1 MKLITTD
8 TLDEAIALLA
18 EAFIANKSVQWFL
31 KDNKMSEPRLK
42 AFCRYCIVMAMY
54 DQGAY
59 FSDDG
64 NGVVLFNYHTGKK
77 KSSLVRLLT
86 TLRFVAFGCGIR
98 RIPMIRRRQLAL
110 QQARE
115 KEPHIYISLIA
126 SNLKGGNATIIEL
139 KQTVFDLSEKSGLPI
154 FAETTLLL
162 NLRVY
167 QRYGFTC
174 YDTHALEKSDVK
186 IWMLRRAPKSRTPP
200 TTTIA
205 NTVESANRK

>member
-8 TLDEAIALLA
+8 TLDAAIDLLA
-18 EAFIANKSVQWFL
+18 EAFTDNKSVQWFL
-31 KDNKMSEPRLK
+31 KGNTFSTSHLH

-64 NGVVLFNYHTGKK
+64 NGIVLFNYHTRHSKRL
-77 KSSLVRLLT
+77 SLARLLT
-86 TLRFVAFGCGIR
+86 TLRFVMNGCGIK
-98 RIPMIRRRQLAL
+98 RIPMIRRRQAAL
-110 QQARE
+110 QKTRE

-139 KQTVFDLSEKSGLPI
+139 KENVFELSEKSGIPI
-154 FAETTLLL
+154 YAETTLPL

-174 YDTHALEKSDVK
+174 YGTHALENSDIK
-186 IWMLRRAPKSRTPP
+186 IWMLRREPRSRLQPSSKNY
-200 TTTIA
+200 TTA
-205 NTVESANRK
+205 MLG